1 MLGDLAE
8 ALLTLTMVLIVP
20 GLIVLGV
27 LLVRLL
33 ARSRRRGKSE
43 RGDQV
48 LVGPAT
54 VIALVALSI
63 VVGAAAA
70 LIALEAYFVG
80 IVLAAAAGV
89 LLFRRARRHRWFAL
103 GGYLLGMGLCGA
115 GILSAA
121 LTNHDAAVTYDPST
135 TPAFWFGVFLAL
147 CGAVILVAAARCILD
162 ADTLRLGPPPE
173 VASQD
178 PVVQSTHRRA
188 AVALTV
194 STSALA
200 VLAAVVLAT
209 ELSQPAYVMPVWVV
223 VVAAICVALTVIGG
237 AAAAARGRV
246 TPWLAPA
253 VTGVLAVASLELFII
268 TVPLALILLVLVT
281 VRAVRRVSGRIP
293 GDQSVGAPGFL
304 LTVGLVPLS
313 LLIFLGSPII
323 ECTVG
328 GGSSALPVWAW
339 FGDGGSGSSGSFAS
353 GSDLSVSSGTE
364 TSGGTAYS
372 WVCHGS
378 MVVQFT
384 THR

>member
-1 MLGDLAE
+1 MLGNLAE
-8 ALLTLTMVLIVP
+8 ALLTLGMVLIGP
-20 GLIVLGV
+20 ALLLLGV

-33 ARSRRRGKSE
+33 VRSRRGGKSE

-48 LVGPAT
+48 LVGRAT
-54 VIALVALSI
+54 VIVGVALSI

-70 LIALEAYFVG
+70 FIALQAYFVG

-135 TPAFWFGVFLAL
+135 IPAFWFGVLLAL
-147 CGAVILVAAARCILD
+147 CGAVILVAAARHILD
-162 ADTLRLGPPPE
+162 ADTLRLSLPPE
-173 VASQD
+173 IGSHD

-188 AVALTV
+188 AVALAV

-200 VLAAVVLAT
+200 VLAAVVIAT
-209 ELSQPAYVMPVWVV
+209 ELSQPAYVMPIWVV
-223 VVAAICVALTVIGG
+223 VVAAICVVLTVIGG
-237 AAAAARGRV
+237 AAAARRRRV
-246 TPWLAPA
+246 TPWLAPV
-253 VTGVLAVASLELFII
+253 VTGVLAVASLELFIL

-281 VRAVRRVSGRIP
+281 VRAVRRASGRIP

-304 LTVGLVPLS
+304 LTVGLVPLL
-313 LLIFLGSPII
+313 LLIFLGRPII

-328 GGSSALPVWAW
+328 GGSSALPLWAS
-339 FGDGGSGSSGSFAS
+339 FGNGGGSSSGNSVS

-364 TSGGTAYS
+364 TVGGTAYS
-372 WVCHGS
+372 WVCHDS
-378 MVVQFT
+378 TVVQFT
-384 THR
+384 TH

>member
-1 MLGDLAE
+1 MLGNLAE
-8 ALLTLTMVLIVP
+8 ALLTLIMVLIVP

-33 ARSRRRGKSE
+33 ARSRRRGTSE

-48 LVGPAT
+48 LVSPAT
-54 VIALVALSI
+54 VIVLVALSI

-135 TPAFWFGVFLAL
+135 IPAFWVGVFLAL
-147 CGAVILVAAARCILD
+147 CGAVMLVAAARCILD
-162 ADTLRLGPPPE
+162 ADTLPE
-173 VASQD
+173 IASQD

-223 VVAAICVALTVIGG
+223 VVAAICVALTMIGG

-339 FGDGGSGSSGSFAS
+339 VGNDGSSSSGSSAS
-353 GSDLSVSSGTE
+353 GSDLSVSRGTE
-364 TSGGTAYS
+364 TFGGTAYS

-378 MVVQFT
+378 TVVQFT